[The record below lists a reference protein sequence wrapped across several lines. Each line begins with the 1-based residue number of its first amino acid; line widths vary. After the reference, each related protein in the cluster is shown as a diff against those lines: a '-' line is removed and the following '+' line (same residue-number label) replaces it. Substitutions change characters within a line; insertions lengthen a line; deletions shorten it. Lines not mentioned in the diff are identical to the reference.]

1 MEKKKRDNKPP
12 NPSEKTFLKN
22 LYGILLKP
30 LQEEPEALKKFAGE
44 CDLEHSNL
52 CRYIRESPNAQII
65 TLKRLCEQRD
75 KTLWEIIKQAEE
87 MKDNPPV

>member
-30 LQEEPEALKKFAGE
+30 LQEKPEGLRTLAGDGE
-44 CDLEHSNL
+44 LEHSNL

-65 TLKRLCEQRD
+65 SLKRLCELQG
-75 KTLWEIIKQAEE
+75 KPLWEIIKQAEE